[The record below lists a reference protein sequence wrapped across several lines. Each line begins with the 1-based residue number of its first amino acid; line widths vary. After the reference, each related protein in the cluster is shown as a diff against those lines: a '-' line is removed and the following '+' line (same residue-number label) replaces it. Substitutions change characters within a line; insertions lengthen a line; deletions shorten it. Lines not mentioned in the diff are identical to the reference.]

1 MGAIDGLP
9 LHVLVVHLAVVLV
22 PTAALLVLLVAV
34 WPAARARLGPLPLA
48 LALGALAVVPV
59 TTSAGEWLRDR
70 VGDSAPVRRHAE
82 LGEGLLPWVIALAA
96 VAAALWWLGRT
107 PGRLDAGPL
116 RVVAGLLA
124 LVVAAGTV
132 VTVYR
137 VGESGARSV
146 WEGRVSD

>member
-1 MGAIDGLP
+1 MGEIDGLP
-9 LHVLVVHLAVVLV
+9 LHVLVVHVAVVLV
-22 PTAALLVLLVAV
+22 PTAALAVLLVAV
-34 WPAARARLGPLPLA
+34 WPAARRRLSLLPPA

-70 VGDSAPVRRHAE
+70 VGESASVRRHAE
-82 LGEGLLPWVIALAA
+82 LGEGLLPWVIALAV
-96 VAAALWWLGRT
+96 VAAAVWWLGS
-107 PGRLDAGPL
+107 RLDTGL
-116 RVVAGLLA
+116 VRVVVALLA

-146 WEGRVSD
+146 WEGRVPG

>member
-1 MGAIDGLP
+1 MGEIDGLP

-22 PTAALLVLLVAV
+22 PTAAFVVLLAAV
-34 WPAARARLGPLPLA
+34 WPAARTRLGLLPLA
-48 LALGALAVVPV
+48 LAVGALAVVPV
-59 TTSAGEWLRDR
+59 TTSAGTWLRDR
-70 VGDSAPVRRHAE
+70 VGESASVRRHAE
-82 LGEGLLPWVIALAA
+82 LGEGLLPWVIALA
-96 VAAALWWLGRT
+96 VAAAAGWWLGRK
-107 PGRLDAGPL
+107 GRLDAGPI

-146 WEGRVSD
+146 WEGRVP